1 MMPAREEGRPIP
13 FSFNAQT
20 FDGKPMSAPGV
31 LAPASSQAPQYVK
44 LLACAKHFAVHSG
57 PEWNRHSFN
66 VEDLPERDLWET
78 YLPAF
83 KSLVQDGNVAEVMCA
98 YQRIDGAPCCSN
110 ARYERQILRDE
121 WGFKGLI
128 TSDCGAINDF
138 YVPGRHGTAKTPAE
152 ATAQAIGAGTD
163 VECGSVYR
171 SLPEAVKTG
180 MISEEKVN
188 ESLKRLLI
196 ARFRLGD
203 FDQDENVPWTQ
214 IPSSVI
220 ASKAHKDLAE
230 KMAEEGIV
238 LLQNRNNL
246 LPLKSSGMKLVV
258 MGPNANDSIMQW
270 GNYSGYPTS
279 TTTML
284 GITTLQMGVFGG
296 IVVGLGVAA
305 LHNKFYKI
313 ELPQVLAF
321 FGGTRFVPIV
331 SSIVYLVVGIAMFYI
346 WPVVQ
351 SGIAALGA
359 LVLAS
364 GYAGTFIYGLL
375 ERALIPFG
383 LHHVFY
389 MPFWQTAVGGTAIID
404 GVTVTGAQN
413 IFFAELASKSTTVF
427 SVSATRFMAG
437 KFPFMMF
444 GLPGAALAMYQCAK
458 PEKKKVA
465 GGLLLSAALTAFLTG
480 ITEPLE
486 FTFIF
491 VALPMYAVHCVLAG
505 LSFMLMHI
513 LNVGVGMTFSGGLI
527 DLVLFGVMQGNAKT
541 HWMWVVVVGAVYFVL
556 YYIIFRFMISKF
568 DYKTPGRDDAEE
580 VKLYTRADVNAR
592 SAASGST
599 APAGDDPVSALIV
612 EGLGGTD
619 NLSDVDCCATRLRC
633 TVKDAALVRQ
643 DVLKA
648 SGASGVICKGNG
660 VQVVYGP
667 KVAVIKAKLEDYLET
682 APKTPAA
689 AAAPAP
695 AAHAAKD
702 TVLSACLNG
711 TVVPLADVK
720 DEAFASGALGD
731 GIAIEPTDGELVAP
745 ADGEISSTFE
755 THHAVGMTTAD
766 GAELLMHIG
775 IDTVKL
781 GGKHFT
787 YLVNEGDKVKKGQ
800 PLIRFELEAIKAEG
814 YPVTTPLIVC
824 NTDDYAAVVAK
835 ASGAVKQGD
844 ALLELKH

>member
-1 MMPAREEGRPIP
+1 MKDKIFGVLQRVGRSFMLPIALLPVAGLLLGIGSSFTNETMLAAYGLNSVIHPGTLIYTILDVMSQTGSAVFNNLALLFAMGVAIGMARKEKEVAALSGAVAYIIMNTAIQAMINAAGGVEAMPA
-13 FSFNAQT
+13 N
-20 FDGKPMSAPGV
+20 
-31 LAPASSQAPQYVK
+31 
-44 LLACAKHFAVHSG
+44 
-57 PEWNRHSFN
+57 
-66 VEDLPERDLWET
+66 
-78 YLPAF
+78 
-83 KSLVQDGNVAEVMCA
+83 
-98 YQRIDGAPCCSN
+98 
-110 ARYERQILRDE
+110 
-121 WGFKGLI
+121 
-128 TSDCGAINDF
+128 
-138 YVPGRHGTAKTPAE
+138 
-152 ATAQAIGAGTD
+152 
-163 VECGSVYR
+163 
-171 SLPEAVKTG
+171 
-180 MISEEKVN
+180 
-188 ESLKRLLI
+188 
-196 ARFRLGD
+196 
-203 FDQDENVPWTQ
+203 
-214 IPSSVI
+214 
-220 ASKAHKDLAE
+220 
-230 KMAEEGIV
+230 
-238 LLQNRNNL
+238 
-246 LPLKSSGMKLVV
+246 
-258 MGPNANDSIMQW
+258 
-270 GNYSGYPTS
+270 S

-541 HWMWVVVVGAVYFVL
+541 HWVWVVVVGAVYFVL

-612 EGLGGTD
+612 EGLGGAA

-633 TVKDAALVRQ
+633 TVKDAALVKQ

-667 KVAVIKAKLEDYLET
+667 KVAVIKAKLEDYLEN

-689 AAAPAP
+689 AATPAP
-695 AAHAAKD
+695 AAPAAKD

-835 ASGAVKQGD
+835 ASGTVKQGD

>member
-1 MMPAREEGRPIP
+1 MKDKIFGVLQRVGRSFMLPIALLPVAGLLLGIGSSFTNETMLAAYGLNSVIHPGTLIYTILDVMSQTGNAVFNNLALLFAMGVAIGMARKEKEVAALSGAVAYIIMNTAIQAMINAAGGVEAMPA
-13 FSFNAQT
+13 N
-20 FDGKPMSAPGV
+20 
-31 LAPASSQAPQYVK
+31 
-44 LLACAKHFAVHSG
+44 
-57 PEWNRHSFN
+57 
-66 VEDLPERDLWET
+66 
-78 YLPAF
+78 
-83 KSLVQDGNVAEVMCA
+83 
-98 YQRIDGAPCCSN
+98 
-110 ARYERQILRDE
+110 
-121 WGFKGLI
+121 
-128 TSDCGAINDF
+128 
-138 YVPGRHGTAKTPAE
+138 
-152 ATAQAIGAGTD
+152 
-163 VECGSVYR
+163 
-171 SLPEAVKTG
+171 
-180 MISEEKVN
+180 
-188 ESLKRLLI
+188 
-196 ARFRLGD
+196 
-203 FDQDENVPWTQ
+203 
-214 IPSSVI
+214 
-220 ASKAHKDLAE
+220 
-230 KMAEEGIV
+230 
-238 LLQNRNNL
+238 
-246 LPLKSSGMKLVV
+246 
-258 MGPNANDSIMQW
+258 
-270 GNYSGYPTS
+270 S

-444 GLPGAALAMYQCAK
+444 GLPGAALAMYHCAK
-458 PEKKKVA
+458 PEKKKAA

-541 HWMWVVVVGAVYFVL
+541 HWVWVVVVGAVYFVL

-612 EGLGGTD
+612 EGLGGAA

-667 KVAVIKAKLEDYLET
+667 KVAVIKAKLEDYLEST
-682 APKTPAA
+682 PKDPVVAPSPAA
-689 AAAPAP
+689 AP
-695 AAHAAKD
+695 AAKD

-824 NTDDYAAVVAK
+824 NTDDYAAVAAK
-835 ASGAVKQGD
+835 ASGTVKQGD

>member
-1 MMPAREEGRPIP
+1 MLDTNLRKGELKMKDKIFGVLQRVGRSFMLPIALLPVAGLLLGIGSSFTNETMLAAYGLNNVIHPGTLIYTILDVMSQTGNAVFSNLALLFAMGVAIGMARKEKEVAALSGAVAYIIMNTAIQAMINAAGGVEAMPA
-13 FSFNAQT
+13 N
-20 FDGKPMSAPGV
+20 
-31 LAPASSQAPQYVK
+31 
-44 LLACAKHFAVHSG
+44 
-57 PEWNRHSFN
+57 
-66 VEDLPERDLWET
+66 
-78 YLPAF
+78 
-83 KSLVQDGNVAEVMCA
+83 
-98 YQRIDGAPCCSN
+98 
-110 ARYERQILRDE
+110 
-121 WGFKGLI
+121 
-128 TSDCGAINDF
+128 
-138 YVPGRHGTAKTPAE
+138 
-152 ATAQAIGAGTD
+152 
-163 VECGSVYR
+163 
-171 SLPEAVKTG
+171 
-180 MISEEKVN
+180 
-188 ESLKRLLI
+188 
-196 ARFRLGD
+196 
-203 FDQDENVPWTQ
+203 
-214 IPSSVI
+214 
-220 ASKAHKDLAE
+220 
-230 KMAEEGIV
+230 
-238 LLQNRNNL
+238 
-246 LPLKSSGMKLVV
+246 
-258 MGPNANDSIMQW
+258 
-270 GNYSGYPTS
+270 S

-321 FGGTRFVPIV
+321 FGGTRFVPII

-458 PEKKKVA
+458 PEKKKAA

-541 HWMWVVVVGAVYFVL
+541 HWVWVVVVGAVYFVL

-568 DYKTPGRDDAEE
+568 NYKTPGRDDAEE

-592 SAASGST
+592 NAASGSV
-599 APAGDDPVSALIV
+599 PAGNDPVSALIV
-612 EGLGGTD
+612 EGLGGAN

-633 TVKDAALVRQ
+633 TVKDAALVKQ

-667 KVAVIKAKLEDYLET
+667 KVAVIKAKLEDYLES
-682 APKTPAA
+682 APKDPGAA
-689 AAAPAP
+689 PSPAAAPAP
-695 AAHAAKD
+695 AAKD

-711 TVVPLADVK
+711 TVVPLAEVK

-755 THHAVGMTTAD
+755 THHAVGMTTVD

-824 NTDDYAAVVAK
+824 NTDDYAAVAAK
-835 ASGAVKQGD
+835 ASGTVKQGD

>member
-1 MMPAREEGRPIP
+1 MKDKIFGVLQRVGRSFMLPIALLPVAGLLLGIGSSFTNETMLAAYGLNSVIHPGTLIYTILDVMSQTGSAVFNNLALLFAMGVAIGMARKEKEVAALSGAVAYIIMNTAIQAMINAAGGVEAMPA
-13 FSFNAQT
+13 N
-20 FDGKPMSAPGV
+20 
-31 LAPASSQAPQYVK
+31 
-44 LLACAKHFAVHSG
+44 
-57 PEWNRHSFN
+57 
-66 VEDLPERDLWET
+66 
-78 YLPAF
+78 
-83 KSLVQDGNVAEVMCA
+83 
-98 YQRIDGAPCCSN
+98 
-110 ARYERQILRDE
+110 
-121 WGFKGLI
+121 
-128 TSDCGAINDF
+128 
-138 YVPGRHGTAKTPAE
+138 
-152 ATAQAIGAGTD
+152 
-163 VECGSVYR
+163 
-171 SLPEAVKTG
+171 
-180 MISEEKVN
+180 
-188 ESLKRLLI
+188 
-196 ARFRLGD
+196 
-203 FDQDENVPWTQ
+203 
-214 IPSSVI
+214 
-220 ASKAHKDLAE
+220 
-230 KMAEEGIV
+230 
-238 LLQNRNNL
+238 
-246 LPLKSSGMKLVV
+246 
-258 MGPNANDSIMQW
+258 
-270 GNYSGYPTS
+270 S

-541 HWMWVVVVGAVYFVL
+541 HWIWVVVVGAVYFVL

-568 DYKTPGRDDAEE
+568 NYKTPGRDDAEE

-612 EGLGGTD
+612 EGLGGAA

-667 KVAVIKAKLEDYLET
+667 KVAVIKAKLEDYLEN

-689 AAAPAP
+689 TAAPAP
-695 AAHAAKD
+695 AAPAAKD

-787 YLVNEGDKVKKGQ
+787 YLVNEGDKVRKGQ

-824 NTDDYAAVVAK
+824 NTDDYAAVAAK
-835 ASGAVKQGD
+835 ASGTVKQGD
-844 ALLELKH
+844 ALLELKR

>member
-1 MMPAREEGRPIP
+1 MKDKIFGVLQRVGRSFMLPIALLPVAGLLLGIGSSFTNETMLAAYGLNSVIHPGTLIYTILDVMSQTGSAVFNNLALLFAMGVAIGMARKEKEVAALSGAVAYIIMNTAIQAMINAAGGVEAMPA
-13 FSFNAQT
+13 N
-20 FDGKPMSAPGV
+20 
-31 LAPASSQAPQYVK
+31 
-44 LLACAKHFAVHSG
+44 
-57 PEWNRHSFN
+57 
-66 VEDLPERDLWET
+66 
-78 YLPAF
+78 
-83 KSLVQDGNVAEVMCA
+83 
-98 YQRIDGAPCCSN
+98 
-110 ARYERQILRDE
+110 
-121 WGFKGLI
+121 
-128 TSDCGAINDF
+128 
-138 YVPGRHGTAKTPAE
+138 
-152 ATAQAIGAGTD
+152 
-163 VECGSVYR
+163 
-171 SLPEAVKTG
+171 
-180 MISEEKVN
+180 
-188 ESLKRLLI
+188 
-196 ARFRLGD
+196 
-203 FDQDENVPWTQ
+203 
-214 IPSSVI
+214 
-220 ASKAHKDLAE
+220 
-230 KMAEEGIV
+230 
-238 LLQNRNNL
+238 
-246 LPLKSSGMKLVV
+246 
-258 MGPNANDSIMQW
+258 
-270 GNYSGYPTS
+270 S

-541 HWMWVVVVGAVYFVL
+541 HWVWVVVVGAVYFVL

-612 EGLGGTD
+612 EGLGGAA

-633 TVKDAALVRQ
+633 TVKDVALVKQ

-648 SGASGVICKGNG
+648 SGASGVICKGDG

-667 KVAVIKAKLEDYLET
+667 KVAVIKAKLEDYLEST
-682 APKTPAA
+682 PKDPVVAPSPAA
-689 AAAPAP
+689 AS
-695 AAHAAKD
+695 AAKD

-720 DEAFASGALGD
+720 DEAFASGVLGD
-731 GIAIEPTDGELVAP
+731 GIAIEPSDGELVAP
-745 ADGEISSTFE
+745 ADGEISSIFE

-814 YPVTTPLIVC
+814 YPVTTPVIVC
-824 NTDDYAAVVAK
+824 NTDDYAAVEAK
-835 ASGAVKQGD
+835 AGGTVKQGD
-844 ALLELKH
+844 ALLELKR

>member
-1 MMPAREEGRPIP
+1 MKDKIFGVLQRVGRSFMLPIALLPVAGLLLGIGSSFTNETMLAAYGLNSVIHPGTLIYTILDVMSQTGSAVFNNLALLFAMGVAIGMARKEKEVAALSGAVAYIIMNTAIQAMINAAGGVEAMPA
-13 FSFNAQT
+13 N
-20 FDGKPMSAPGV
+20 
-31 LAPASSQAPQYVK
+31 
-44 LLACAKHFAVHSG
+44 
-57 PEWNRHSFN
+57 
-66 VEDLPERDLWET
+66 
-78 YLPAF
+78 
-83 KSLVQDGNVAEVMCA
+83 
-98 YQRIDGAPCCSN
+98 
-110 ARYERQILRDE
+110 
-121 WGFKGLI
+121 
-128 TSDCGAINDF
+128 
-138 YVPGRHGTAKTPAE
+138 
-152 ATAQAIGAGTD
+152 
-163 VECGSVYR
+163 
-171 SLPEAVKTG
+171 
-180 MISEEKVN
+180 
-188 ESLKRLLI
+188 
-196 ARFRLGD
+196 
-203 FDQDENVPWTQ
+203 
-214 IPSSVI
+214 
-220 ASKAHKDLAE
+220 
-230 KMAEEGIV
+230 
-238 LLQNRNNL
+238 
-246 LPLKSSGMKLVV
+246 
-258 MGPNANDSIMQW
+258 
-270 GNYSGYPTS
+270 S

-321 FGGTRFVPIV
+321 FGGTRFVPII

-458 PEKKKVA
+458 PEKKKAA

-612 EGLGGTD
+612 DGLGGAA

-667 KVAVIKAKLEDYLET
+667 KVAVIKAKLEDYLEN

-689 AAAPAP
+689 TAAPAP
-695 AAHAAKD
+695 AAPAAKD

-731 GIAIEPTDGELVAP
+731 GIAIEPIDGELVAP

-824 NTDDYAAVVAK
+824 NTDDYAAVAAK
-835 ASGAVKQGD
+835 ASGTVKQGD

>member
-1 MMPAREEGRPIP
+1 MKDKIFGVLQRVGRSFMLPIALLPVAGLLLGIGSSFTNETMLAAYGLNSVIHPGTLIYTILDVMSQTGSAVFNNLALLFAMGVAIGMARKEKEVAALSGAVAYIIMNTAIQAMINAAGGVEAMPA
-13 FSFNAQT
+13 N
-20 FDGKPMSAPGV
+20 
-31 LAPASSQAPQYVK
+31 
-44 LLACAKHFAVHSG
+44 
-57 PEWNRHSFN
+57 
-66 VEDLPERDLWET
+66 
-78 YLPAF
+78 
-83 KSLVQDGNVAEVMCA
+83 
-98 YQRIDGAPCCSN
+98 
-110 ARYERQILRDE
+110 
-121 WGFKGLI
+121 
-128 TSDCGAINDF
+128 
-138 YVPGRHGTAKTPAE
+138 
-152 ATAQAIGAGTD
+152 
-163 VECGSVYR
+163 
-171 SLPEAVKTG
+171 
-180 MISEEKVN
+180 
-188 ESLKRLLI
+188 
-196 ARFRLGD
+196 
-203 FDQDENVPWTQ
+203 
-214 IPSSVI
+214 
-220 ASKAHKDLAE
+220 
-230 KMAEEGIV
+230 
-238 LLQNRNNL
+238 
-246 LPLKSSGMKLVV
+246 
-258 MGPNANDSIMQW
+258 
-270 GNYSGYPTS
+270 S

-321 FGGTRFVPIV
+321 FGGTRFVPII

-541 HWMWVVVVGAVYFVL
+541 HWVWVVVVGAVYFVL

-612 EGLGGTD
+612 EGLGGAA

-633 TVKDAALVRQ
+633 TVKDAALVKQ

-667 KVAVIKAKLEDYLET
+667 KVAVIKAKLEDYLENV
-682 APKTPAA
+682 PKTPAA
-689 AAAPAP
+689 TAAPAP
-695 AAHAAKD
+695 VTAPAAPAAAAKD

-711 TVVPLADVK
+711 TVVPLAEVK

-731 GIAIEPTDGELVAP
+731 GIAIEPIDGELVAP

-755 THHAVGMTTAD
+755 THHAVGMTTVD

-800 PLIRFELEAIKAEG
+800 PMIRFELEAIKAEG

-824 NTDDYAAVVAK
+824 NTDDYAAVAAK
-835 ASGAVKQGD
+835 ASGTVKQGD

>member
-1 MMPAREEGRPIP
+1 MKDKIFGVLQRVGRSFMLPIAMLPVAGLLLGIGSSFTNETMLAAYGLNSVIHPGTLIYTILDVMSQTGSAVFNNLALLFAMGVAIGMARKEKAVAALSGAVAYIIMNTAIQAMINAAGGVEAMPA
-13 FSFNAQT
+13 N
-20 FDGKPMSAPGV
+20 
-31 LAPASSQAPQYVK
+31 
-44 LLACAKHFAVHSG
+44 
-57 PEWNRHSFN
+57 
-66 VEDLPERDLWET
+66 
-78 YLPAF
+78 
-83 KSLVQDGNVAEVMCA
+83 
-98 YQRIDGAPCCSN
+98 
-110 ARYERQILRDE
+110 
-121 WGFKGLI
+121 
-128 TSDCGAINDF
+128 
-138 YVPGRHGTAKTPAE
+138 
-152 ATAQAIGAGTD
+152 
-163 VECGSVYR
+163 
-171 SLPEAVKTG
+171 
-180 MISEEKVN
+180 
-188 ESLKRLLI
+188 
-196 ARFRLGD
+196 
-203 FDQDENVPWTQ
+203 
-214 IPSSVI
+214 
-220 ASKAHKDLAE
+220 
-230 KMAEEGIV
+230 
-238 LLQNRNNL
+238 
-246 LPLKSSGMKLVV
+246 
-258 MGPNANDSIMQW
+258 
-270 GNYSGYPTS
+270 S

-321 FGGTRFVPIV
+321 FGGTRFVPII

-527 DLVLFGVMQGNAKT
+527 DLVLFGVMQGNDKT
-541 HWMWVVVVGAVYFVL
+541 HWVWVVVVGAVYFVL

-568 DYKTPGRDDAEE
+568 NYKTPGRDDAEE

-592 SAASGST
+592 NAASGSV
-599 APAGDDPVSALIV
+599 PAGNDPVSALIV
-612 EGLGGTD
+612 EGLGGAA

-633 TVKDAALVRQ
+633 TVKDATLVKQ

-667 KVAVIKAKLEDYLET
+667 KVAVIKAKLEDYLEN
-682 APKTPAA
+682 APKTPAVT
-689 AAAPAP
+689 AAPAP
-695 AAHAAKD
+695 ATAPAAPAAAAKD

-711 TVVPLADVK
+711 TVVPLAEVK

-731 GIAIEPTDGELVAP
+731 GIAIEPIDGELVAP

-755 THHAVGMTTAD
+755 THHAVGMTTVD

-824 NTDDYAAVVAK
+824 NTDDYAAVAAK
-835 ASGAVKQGD
+835 ASGTVKQGD

>member
-1 MMPAREEGRPIP
+1 MKDKIFGVLQRVGRSFMLPIALLPVAGLLLGIGSSFTNETMLAAYGLNSVIHPGTLIYTILDVMSQTGSAVFNNLALLFAMGVAIGMARKEKEVAALSGAVAYIIMNTAIQAMINAAGGVDAMPA
-13 FSFNAQT
+13 N
-20 FDGKPMSAPGV
+20 
-31 LAPASSQAPQYVK
+31 
-44 LLACAKHFAVHSG
+44 
-57 PEWNRHSFN
+57 
-66 VEDLPERDLWET
+66 
-78 YLPAF
+78 
-83 KSLVQDGNVAEVMCA
+83 
-98 YQRIDGAPCCSN
+98 
-110 ARYERQILRDE
+110 
-121 WGFKGLI
+121 
-128 TSDCGAINDF
+128 
-138 YVPGRHGTAKTPAE
+138 
-152 ATAQAIGAGTD
+152 
-163 VECGSVYR
+163 
-171 SLPEAVKTG
+171 
-180 MISEEKVN
+180 
-188 ESLKRLLI
+188 
-196 ARFRLGD
+196 
-203 FDQDENVPWTQ
+203 
-214 IPSSVI
+214 
-220 ASKAHKDLAE
+220 
-230 KMAEEGIV
+230 
-238 LLQNRNNL
+238 
-246 LPLKSSGMKLVV
+246 
-258 MGPNANDSIMQW
+258 
-270 GNYSGYPTS
+270 S

-413 IFFAELASKSTTVF
+413 IFFAELASKSTTAF

-527 DLVLFGVMQGNAKT
+527 DLVLFGAMQGNAKT
-541 HWMWVVVVGAVYFVL
+541 HWVWVVVVGAVYFVL

-612 EGLGGTD
+612 EGLGGAD

-633 TVKDAALVRQ
+633 TVKDVALVKQ

-648 SGASGVICKGNG
+648 SGASGVICKGDG

-667 KVAVIKAKLEDYLET
+667 KVAVIKAKLEDYLEN
-682 APKTPAA
+682 APKTPAVTA
-689 AAAPAP
+689 TPAP

-711 TVVPLADVK
+711 TVVPLAEVK

-731 GIAIEPTDGELVAP
+731 GIAIEPIDGELVAP

-755 THHAVGMTTAD
+755 THHAVGMTTVD

-835 ASGAVKQGD
+835 ASGTVKQGD

>member
-1 MMPAREEGRPIP
+1 MKDKIFGVLQRVGRSFMLPIALLPVAGLLLGIGSSFTNETMLAAYGLNSVIHPGTLIYTILDVMSQTGSAVFNNLALLFAMGVAIGMARKEKEVAALSGAVAYIIMNTAIQAMINAAGGVEAMPA
-13 FSFNAQT
+13 N
-20 FDGKPMSAPGV
+20 
-31 LAPASSQAPQYVK
+31 
-44 LLACAKHFAVHSG
+44 
-57 PEWNRHSFN
+57 
-66 VEDLPERDLWET
+66 
-78 YLPAF
+78 
-83 KSLVQDGNVAEVMCA
+83 
-98 YQRIDGAPCCSN
+98 
-110 ARYERQILRDE
+110 
-121 WGFKGLI
+121 
-128 TSDCGAINDF
+128 
-138 YVPGRHGTAKTPAE
+138 
-152 ATAQAIGAGTD
+152 
-163 VECGSVYR
+163 
-171 SLPEAVKTG
+171 
-180 MISEEKVN
+180 
-188 ESLKRLLI
+188 
-196 ARFRLGD
+196 
-203 FDQDENVPWTQ
+203 
-214 IPSSVI
+214 
-220 ASKAHKDLAE
+220 
-230 KMAEEGIV
+230 
-238 LLQNRNNL
+238 
-246 LPLKSSGMKLVV
+246 
-258 MGPNANDSIMQW
+258 
-270 GNYSGYPTS
+270 S

-321 FGGTRFVPIV
+321 FGGTRFVPII

-404 GVTVTGAQN
+404 GMTVTGAQN

-541 HWMWVVVVGAVYFVL
+541 HWVWVVVVGAVYFVL

-568 DYKTPGRDDAEE
+568 NYKTPGRDDAEE

-592 SAASGST
+592 NAASGSV
-599 APAGDDPVSALIV
+599 PAGNDPVSALIV

-633 TVKDAALVRQ
+633 TVKDAALVKQ

-667 KVAVIKAKLEDYLET
+667 KVAVIKAKLEDYLEN

-689 AAAPAP
+689 TAAPAP
-695 AAHAAKD
+695 ATAPAAPAAAAKD

-711 TVVPLADVK
+711 TVVPLAEVK

-731 GIAIEPTDGELVAP
+731 GIAIEPIDGELVAP

-787 YLVNEGDKVKKGQ
+787 YLVNDGDKVKKGQ

-814 YPVTTPLIVC
+814 YPVTTPVIVC
-824 NTDDYAAVVAK
+824 NTDDYAAVEAK
-835 ASGAVKQGD
+835 ASGTVKQGD
-844 ALLELKH
+844 ALLELKR

>member
-1 MMPAREEGRPIP
+1 MKDKIFGVLQRVGRSFMLPIALLPVAGLLLGIGSSFTNETMLAAYGLNSVIHPGTLIYTILDVMSQTGSAVFNNLALLFAMGVAIGMARKEKEVAALSGAVAYIIMNTAIQAMINAAGGVDAMPA
-13 FSFNAQT
+13 N
-20 FDGKPMSAPGV
+20 
-31 LAPASSQAPQYVK
+31 
-44 LLACAKHFAVHSG
+44 
-57 PEWNRHSFN
+57 
-66 VEDLPERDLWET
+66 
-78 YLPAF
+78 
-83 KSLVQDGNVAEVMCA
+83 
-98 YQRIDGAPCCSN
+98 
-110 ARYERQILRDE
+110 
-121 WGFKGLI
+121 
-128 TSDCGAINDF
+128 
-138 YVPGRHGTAKTPAE
+138 
-152 ATAQAIGAGTD
+152 
-163 VECGSVYR
+163 
-171 SLPEAVKTG
+171 
-180 MISEEKVN
+180 
-188 ESLKRLLI
+188 
-196 ARFRLGD
+196 
-203 FDQDENVPWTQ
+203 
-214 IPSSVI
+214 
-220 ASKAHKDLAE
+220 
-230 KMAEEGIV
+230 
-238 LLQNRNNL
+238 
-246 LPLKSSGMKLVV
+246 
-258 MGPNANDSIMQW
+258 
-270 GNYSGYPTS
+270 S

-321 FGGTRFVPIV
+321 FGGTRFVPII

-444 GLPGAALAMYQCAK
+444 GLPGAALAMYHCAK
-458 PEKKKVA
+458 PEKKKAA

-527 DLVLFGVMQGNAKT
+527 DLVLFGAMQGNAKT
-541 HWMWVVVVGAVYFVL
+541 HWIWVVVVGAVYFVL
-556 YYIIFRFMISKF
+556 YYLIFRFMISKF

-592 SAASGST
+592 SAASGSN

-667 KVAVIKAKLEDYLET
+667 KVAVIKAKLEDYLEN

-689 AAAPAP
+689 TAAPAP
-695 AAHAAKD
+695 AAAPAAPAAAAKD
-702 TVLSACLNG
+702 TVLAACLTG
-711 TVVPLADVK
+711 TVVPLAEVK

-731 GIAIEPTDGELVAP
+731 GIAIEPAVGELVAP
-745 ADGEISSTFE
+745 ADGEISSTFDI
-755 THHAVGMTTAD
+755 HHAVGMTTVD

-787 YLVNEGDKVKKGQ
+787 YLVNEGDKVRKGQ
-800 PLIRFELEAIKAEG
+800 PLIRFDIEAIKAEG

-824 NTDDYAAVVAK
+824 NTDEYAAVTPK
-835 ASGAVKQGD
+835 ASGTVKQGD
-844 ALLELKH
+844 ALLELKG

>member
-1 MMPAREEGRPIP
+1 MKDKIFGVLQRVGRSFMLPIALLPVAGLLLGIGSSFTNETMLAAYGLNSVIHPGTLIYTILDVMSQTGSAVFNNLALLFAMGVAIGMARKEKEVAALSGAVAYIIMNTAIQAMINAAGGVEAMPA
-13 FSFNAQT
+13 N
-20 FDGKPMSAPGV
+20 
-31 LAPASSQAPQYVK
+31 
-44 LLACAKHFAVHSG
+44 
-57 PEWNRHSFN
+57 
-66 VEDLPERDLWET
+66 
-78 YLPAF
+78 
-83 KSLVQDGNVAEVMCA
+83 
-98 YQRIDGAPCCSN
+98 
-110 ARYERQILRDE
+110 
-121 WGFKGLI
+121 
-128 TSDCGAINDF
+128 
-138 YVPGRHGTAKTPAE
+138 
-152 ATAQAIGAGTD
+152 
-163 VECGSVYR
+163 
-171 SLPEAVKTG
+171 
-180 MISEEKVN
+180 
-188 ESLKRLLI
+188 
-196 ARFRLGD
+196 
-203 FDQDENVPWTQ
+203 
-214 IPSSVI
+214 
-220 ASKAHKDLAE
+220 
-230 KMAEEGIV
+230 
-238 LLQNRNNL
+238 
-246 LPLKSSGMKLVV
+246 
-258 MGPNANDSIMQW
+258 
-270 GNYSGYPTS
+270 S

-321 FGGTRFVPIV
+321 FGGTRFVPII
-331 SSIVYLVVGIAMFYI
+331 SSIVYLIVGIAMFYV

-351 SGIAALGA
+351 NGISALGS

-437 KFPFMMF
+437 KFPFMIF

-458 PEKKKVA
+458 PEKRKVA
-465 GGLLLSAALTAFLTG
+465 GGLLLSAALTSMLTG

-505 LSFMLMHI
+505 LSYMFMHI

-527 DLVLFGVMQGNAKT
+527 DMVLFGVMQGNAKT
-541 HWMWVVVVGAVYFVL
+541 HWIWIVVVGVVYFVI
-556 YYIIFRFMISKF
+556 YYLVFRFMITKF
-568 DYKTPGRDDAEE
+568 DYKTPGREDTEE

-592 SAASGST
+592 DAASGSA

-612 EGLGGTD
+612 EGLGGKA
-619 NLSDVDCCATRLRC
+619 NISDVDCCATRLRC
-633 TVKDAALVRQ
+633 TVKDAEQVKQ
-643 DVLKA
+643 DALKA

-667 KVAVIKAKLEDYLET
+667 KVAVIKAKLEDYLE
-682 APKTPAA
+682 KMPAN
-689 AAAPAP
+689 AAAPAAP
-695 AAHAAKD
+695 AAAPATAPAAPAAAAKD
-702 TVLSACLNG
+702 TVLSACMNG
-711 TVVPLADVK
+711 TVVPLAEVK

-745 ADGEISSTFE
+745 ADGEISSTFD

-800 PLIRFELEAIKAEG
+800 PLIRFDLEAIRAEG
-814 YPVTTPLIVC
+814 YPTTTPLIVC
-824 NTDDYAAVVAK
+824 NTDEYAAVTPQ
-835 ASGAVKQGD
+835 ASGNVKKGD
-844 ALLELKH
+844 ALLELKG

>member
-1 MMPAREEGRPIP
+1 MKDKIFGVLQRVGRSFMLPIALLPVAGLLLGIGSSFTNETMLAAYGLNSVIHPGTLIYTILDVMSQTGSAVFNNLALLFAMGVAIGMARKEKEVAALSGAVAYIIMNTAIQAMINAAGGVDAMPA
-13 FSFNAQT
+13 N
-20 FDGKPMSAPGV
+20 
-31 LAPASSQAPQYVK
+31 
-44 LLACAKHFAVHSG
+44 
-57 PEWNRHSFN
+57 
-66 VEDLPERDLWET
+66 
-78 YLPAF
+78 
-83 KSLVQDGNVAEVMCA
+83 
-98 YQRIDGAPCCSN
+98 
-110 ARYERQILRDE
+110 
-121 WGFKGLI
+121 
-128 TSDCGAINDF
+128 
-138 YVPGRHGTAKTPAE
+138 
-152 ATAQAIGAGTD
+152 
-163 VECGSVYR
+163 
-171 SLPEAVKTG
+171 
-180 MISEEKVN
+180 
-188 ESLKRLLI
+188 
-196 ARFRLGD
+196 
-203 FDQDENVPWTQ
+203 
-214 IPSSVI
+214 
-220 ASKAHKDLAE
+220 
-230 KMAEEGIV
+230 
-238 LLQNRNNL
+238 
-246 LPLKSSGMKLVV
+246 
-258 MGPNANDSIMQW
+258 
-270 GNYSGYPTS
+270 S

-321 FGGTRFVPIV
+321 FGGTRFVPII

-444 GLPGAALAMYQCAK
+444 GLPGAALAMYHCAK
-458 PEKKKVA
+458 PEKKKAA

-527 DLVLFGVMQGNAKT
+527 DLVLFGAMQGNAKT
-541 HWMWVVVVGAVYFVL
+541 HWIWVVVVGAVYFVL
-556 YYIIFRFMISKF
+556 YYLIFRFMISKF
-568 DYKTPGRDDAEE
+568 NYKTPGRDDAEE

-619 NLSDVDCCATRLRC
+619 NLTDVDCCATRLRC

-667 KVAVIKAKLEDYLET
+667 KVAVIKAKLEDYLEN

-689 AAAPAP
+689 PAAPAP
-695 AAHAAKD
+695 AAAPAAPAAAAKD
-702 TVLSACLNG
+702 TVLAACLTG
-711 TVVPLADVK
+711 TVVPLAEVK

-731 GIAIEPTDGELVAP
+731 GIAIEPAVGELVAP
-745 ADGEISSTFE
+745 ADGEISSTFD
-755 THHAVGMTTAD
+755 THHAVGMTTVD

-787 YLVNEGDKVKKGQ
+787 YLVNEGDKVRKGQ
-800 PLIRFELEAIKAEG
+800 PLIRFDIEAIKAEG

-824 NTDDYAAVVAK
+824 NTDEYAAVTPK
-835 ASGAVKQGD
+835 ASGTVKQGD
-844 ALLELKH
+844 ALLELKG

>member
-1 MMPAREEGRPIP
+1 MLDTNLRKGELKMKDKIFGVLQRVGRSFMLPIALLPVAGLLLGIGSSFTNETMLAAYGLNSVIHPGTLIYTILDVMSQTGSAVFNNLALLFAMGVAIGMARKEKEVAALSGAVAYIIMNTAIQAMINAAGGVEAMPA
-13 FSFNAQT
+13 N
-20 FDGKPMSAPGV
+20 
-31 LAPASSQAPQYVK
+31 
-44 LLACAKHFAVHSG
+44 
-57 PEWNRHSFN
+57 
-66 VEDLPERDLWET
+66 
-78 YLPAF
+78 
-83 KSLVQDGNVAEVMCA
+83 
-98 YQRIDGAPCCSN
+98 
-110 ARYERQILRDE
+110 
-121 WGFKGLI
+121 
-128 TSDCGAINDF
+128 
-138 YVPGRHGTAKTPAE
+138 
-152 ATAQAIGAGTD
+152 
-163 VECGSVYR
+163 
-171 SLPEAVKTG
+171 
-180 MISEEKVN
+180 
-188 ESLKRLLI
+188 
-196 ARFRLGD
+196 
-203 FDQDENVPWTQ
+203 
-214 IPSSVI
+214 
-220 ASKAHKDLAE
+220 
-230 KMAEEGIV
+230 
-238 LLQNRNNL
+238 
-246 LPLKSSGMKLVV
+246 
-258 MGPNANDSIMQW
+258 
-270 GNYSGYPTS
+270 S

-321 FGGTRFVPIV
+321 FGGTRFVPII

-541 HWMWVVVVGAVYFVL
+541 HWVWVVVVGAVYFVL

-612 EGLGGTD
+612 EGLGGAA

-633 TVKDAALVRQ
+633 TVKDAALVKQ

-667 KVAVIKAKLEDYLET
+667 KVAVIKAKLEDYLEN
-682 APKTPAA
+682 APKTSAA
-689 AAAPAP
+689 TAAPAP
-695 AAHAAKD
+695 ATAPAAPAAAAKD

-711 TVVPLADVK
+711 TVVPLAEVK

-731 GIAIEPTDGELVAP
+731 GIAIEPIDGELVAP

-824 NTDDYAAVVAK
+824 NTDDYAAVAAK

-844 ALLELKH
+844 ALLELKR